1 MSVFTRVTESE
12 VSAWLARF
20 SVGSVQTL
28 APISEGIEN
37 TNYFLTTSGGQFVL
51 TLYERVPAE
60 DLPFYLNFTA
70 HLAKSGVAVP
80 TPVADRTGG
89 LFSILNGRPA
99 ALTQRI
105 AGRPQMLPAAKHCAA
120 VGRELGRLHNASK
133 AFRTRISNKRG
144 PAWTLSTSRAVRPFV
159 SAQQNLLIENEL
171 KFQRERR
178 QTRLPNGAIHADLF
192 RDNVLFDG
200 NQLTGLID
208 FGFAAT
214 DEFAYDLAI
223 TANDWCVH
231 ADGDFDTPRLH
242 AFLAAYAVERPLSE
256 AEQIAWPALL
266 RAGALRFWLS
276 RLYDLYL
283 PRAAEINVPHDPAAF
298 ERILRLRIDQEAHW
312 PTELVGAVV

>member
-20 SVGSVQTL
+20 SVGSVVSL

-37 TNYFLTTSGGQFVL
+37 TNYFLTTSLGEYVL

-70 HLAKSGVAVP
+70 HLARSKVAVP
-80 TPVADRTGG
+80 APIADRTGG

-99 ALTQRI
+99 ALTERVQ
-105 AGRPQMLPAAKHCAA
+105 GRPVTQPQSLHCAA
-120 VGRELGRLHNASK
+120 VGAELGGLHRASL
-133 AFRTRISNKRG
+133 AFRGRISNKRG
-144 PAWTLSTSRAVRPFV
+144 PAWILSTSRAVRPFL
-159 SAQQNLLIENEL
+159 APEQNALIEAEL

-200 NQLTGLID
+200 ERLSGLID

-223 TANDWCVH
+223 TVNDWCVSI
-231 ADGDFDTPRLH
+231 DGELDAERMQAL
-242 AFLAAYAVERPLSE
+242 LKAYASVRPLNE
-256 AEQIAWPALL
+256 AEQRAWPALL

-276 RLYDLYL
+276 RLYDLHF
-283 PRAAEINVPHDPAAF
+283 PRAAEINTPHDPDAF
-298 ERILRLRIDQEAHW
+298 ERILRLRITQAAHW
-312 PTELVGAVV
+312 PAELT